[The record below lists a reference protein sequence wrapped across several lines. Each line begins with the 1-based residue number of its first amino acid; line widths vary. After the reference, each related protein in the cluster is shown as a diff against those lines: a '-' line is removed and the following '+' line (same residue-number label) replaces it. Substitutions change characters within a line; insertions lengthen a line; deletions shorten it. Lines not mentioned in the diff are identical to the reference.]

1 MKKKPISNKDFSLND
16 LPSSRKEQFKTIF
29 KYRLNFVLKWGLLLF
44 VFFLPLLVSFL
55 YKDFTVLGIN
65 SSSIS
70 DEEKASAYFSIT
82 IFSSLFILL
91 GSIILSIGLSGLMKI
106 LKELI
111 YDEPIF
117 FKDDFKAGIKENIK
131 SFLSIAIVV
140 GLVNLITNLV
150 SSLFS
155 NVAFIGYALV
165 GINFAFIYPLCLV
178 CLCLSSFYSN
188 SFLATI
194 KSSLLIYIKHFPS
207 VFVSF
212 ILLYGIS
219 FIDYINIMI
228 VKYVIYL
235 VYLIFLLPIFIIGI
249 YLNFIRIFD
258 IDINKDQFPSY
269 YRKGLKKE

>member
-1 MKKKPISNKDFSLND
+1 MKKKPISNKDFSLSD
-16 LPSSRKEQFKTIF
+16 LPSSRKEQFKTLF
-29 KYRLNFVLKWGLLLF
+29 KYRFNFILKWGLILF
-44 VFFLPLLVSFL
+44 AFFLPLLVSFL
-55 YKDFTVLGIN
+55 YKNFTVLGIN

-70 DEEKASAYFSIT
+70 EEEKASAYFSIT
-82 IFSSLFILL
+82 IFSSLFTLL
-91 GSIILSIGLSGLMKI
+91 GLIVLSIGLSGLTKI

-117 FKDDFKAGIKENIK
+117 FKDDFKNGIKENIK
-131 SFLSIAIVV
+131 SFLGIAIVT

-155 NVAFIGYALV
+155 NVAFVGYVLA
-165 GINFAFIYPLCLV
+165 GMNFAFIYPLCLV
-178 CLCLSSFYSN
+178 CLCLSSIYTN
-188 SFLATI
+188 SFLVTI

-207 VFVSF
+207 VFISF
-212 ILLYGIS
+212 ILLYGVT

-235 VYLIFLLPIFIIGI
+235 VYLLFLLPIFIIVI

-258 IDINKDQFPSY
+258 VDINKDQFPSY